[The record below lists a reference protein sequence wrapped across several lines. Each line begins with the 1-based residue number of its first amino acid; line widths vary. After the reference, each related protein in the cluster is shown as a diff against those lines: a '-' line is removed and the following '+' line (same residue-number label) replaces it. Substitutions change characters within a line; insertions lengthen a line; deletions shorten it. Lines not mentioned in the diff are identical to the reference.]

1 MAIFVGSHMEDT
13 ISSQTCVRGED
24 NSLPPQLQQ
33 LVQKALDE
41 MKQEAKKGC

>member
-1 MAIFVGSHMEDT
+1 MATFVGSHMEDT
-13 ISSQTCVRGED
+13 ISPQTSTHGQD